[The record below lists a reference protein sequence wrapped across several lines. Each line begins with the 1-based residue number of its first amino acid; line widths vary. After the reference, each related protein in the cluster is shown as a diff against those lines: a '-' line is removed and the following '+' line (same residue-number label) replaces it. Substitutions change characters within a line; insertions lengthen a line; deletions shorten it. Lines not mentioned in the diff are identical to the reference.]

1 MLASPASQR
10 HHPAMLEL
18 TTTDGVRVLRMA
30 HGKANA
36 LDLEFAR
43 ALADAFKAEAREQA
57 PLVITGTGR
66 IFSAGVD
73 LPRVVREGD
82 EYVAQ
87 FLRALDDCFLRLF
100 ELEKPVVAAV
110 NGHAIAGG
118 CIISSACDVALMVDE
133 GATIGVPELAVGVPF
148 PTLPLE
154 IMRHA
159 IGTAGAQ
166 GLALS
171 CENLS
176 PQQALQLGLVHKLA
190 KPDQLLPQ
198 AISEAKRLAAIPT
211 RTFTLVKRQ
220 LRTPT
225 MQAVR
230 ALASHNKEVAE
241 QWRTPE
247 VKAAIQR
254 FIDKTLKP
262 RG

>member
-1 MLASPASQR
+1 MIEQ
-10 HHPAMLEL
+10 
-18 TTTDGVRVLRMA
+18 TTSDGVRVLRMA

-43 ALADAFKAEAREQA
+43 ALADAFKVEAREPA

-73 LPRVVREGD
+73 LPRVVREG
-82 EYVAQ
+82 EAYIAS
-87 FLRALDDCFLRLF
+87 FLAALDDCFLRLF
-100 ELEKPVVAAV
+100 ELEKPVVAAI

-148 PTLPLE
+148 PPLPLE

-159 IGTAGAQ
+159 MGTAGAQ
-166 GLALS
+166 RLAIS
-171 CENLS
+171 CENIT
-176 PQQALQLGLVHKLA
+176 PQAALQAGLVHRLTKADNLM
-190 KPDQLLPQ
+190 PQ
-198 AISEAKRLAAIPT
+198 AIAEAQRLAAVP
-211 RTFTLVKRQ
+211 RQTFSLVKRQ
-220 LRTPT
+220 LRTPA

-230 ALASHNKEVAE
+230 ALAGHNKEVANH
-241 QWRTPE
+241 WRSPE

-254 FIDKTLKP
+254 FIDKTLKI

>member
-1 MLASPASQR
+1 MI
-10 HHPAMLEL
+10 EL

-36 LDLEFAR
+36 LDLEFAQ
-43 ALADAFKAEAREQA
+43 ALARAFEQEAREPA

-73 LPRVVREGD
+73 LPRIVREGD
-82 EYVAQ
+82 AHIVG
-87 FLRALDDCFLRLF
+87 FLAALDECFIRLF
-100 ELEKPVVAAV
+100 ELEKPVVAAI

-118 CIISSACDVALMVDE
+118 CIMSSACDVAIMVDE

-148 PTLPLE
+148 PPLPLE

-166 GLALS
+166 RLAIS
-171 CENLS
+171 CENLN
-176 PQQALQLGLVHKLA
+176 PQAALQAGLVHRLTKA
-190 KPDQLLPQ
+190 DRLLQEAIEQ
-198 AISEAKRLAAIPT
+198 AQRLGKVPP
-211 RTFTLVKRQ
+211 RTFALVKRQ
-220 LRTPT
+220 LRSPAT
-225 MQAVR
+225 QAVR
-230 ALASHNKEVAE
+230 AQVNHNQEVAKE
-241 QWRTPE
+241 WLSPE

-254 FIDKTLKP
+254 FIDKTLKG

>member
-1 MLASPASQR
+1 MI
-10 HHPAMLEL
+10 EL

-43 ALADAFKAEAREQA
+43 ALADAFKAEAREPA

-73 LPRVVREGD
+73 LVRLLREGD
-82 EYVAQ
+82 AYIPG
-87 FLRALDDCFLRLF
+87 FLEAMNDCFLRLF
-100 ELEKPVVAAV
+100 ELEKPVVAAI

-148 PTLPLE
+148 PPLPLE

-166 GLALS
+166 RLAVS
-171 CENLS
+171 CENIT
-176 PQQALQLGLVHKLA
+176 PQAALQANLVHRLTKANELV
-190 KPDQLLPQ
+190 PQ
-198 AISEAKRLAAIPT
+198 AITEAQRLATVP
-211 RTFTLVKRQ
+211 RQTFALVKRQ
-220 LRTPT
+220 LRTPA

-241 QWRTPE
+241 QWRSPE

-262 RG
+262 RS